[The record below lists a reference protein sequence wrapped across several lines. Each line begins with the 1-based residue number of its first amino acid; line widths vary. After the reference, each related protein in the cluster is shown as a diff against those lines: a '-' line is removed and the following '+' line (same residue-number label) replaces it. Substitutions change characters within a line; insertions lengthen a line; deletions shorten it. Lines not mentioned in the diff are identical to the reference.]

1 MPGLFLGEGFK
12 AILYQIPRLVGVP
25 ESDMHSCQT
34 VQDHSRQAAG
44 VWYTEPMSIFTL
56 DC

>member
-1 MPGLFLGEGFK
+1 MPSLFLGEGFK